1 MLGEEAVQ
9 LRADRTAAFRWVEVA
24 EFGLLRRLA
33 AAGIHVL
40 YRPSRDRTG
49 PKTVNTAGPGG
60 GLTYAT
66 PSPGNAHTTAPH
78 EFASRLSQQRVART
92 SPHQGPSHS
101 GRGPLGGNG
110 HAPSTTMNAPFW
122 RIAVRSHVVR
132 DPPAIETCA
141 SAPRLCLEQ
150 GRRPPPAHSTTPA
163 KSNYRGFGP

>member
-92 SPHQGPSHS
+92 SPPPGAKSQRPWASWRQRPRTVYHHERAALADRGAFPCCTGP
-101 GRGPLGGNG
+101 
-110 HAPSTTMNAPFW
+110 ACA
-122 RIAVRSHVVR
+122 R
-132 DPPAIETCA
+132 DPPFC
-141 SAPRLCLEQ
+141 P
-150 GRRPPPAHSTTPA
+150 
-163 KSNYRGFGP
+163 